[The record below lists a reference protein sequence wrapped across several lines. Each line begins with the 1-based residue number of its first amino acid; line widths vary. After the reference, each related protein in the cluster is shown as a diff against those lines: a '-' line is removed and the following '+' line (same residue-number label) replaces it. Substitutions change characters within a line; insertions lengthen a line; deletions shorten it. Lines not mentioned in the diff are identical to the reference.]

1 MKRAIHL
8 KEKVNV
14 CSICGQSFGQRSQ
27 LKTHLSGIHKKT
39 LEPNKK
45 NNFMLN
51 FD

>member
-27 LKTHLSGIHKKT
+27 LKNHMSGVHKET
-39 LEPNKK
+39 LKPIKK
-45 NNFMLN
+45 NM
-51 FD
+51 